1 MDSIRTQTYSD
12 IEVIMVDDGSTDGSK
27 NVANGYAE
35 RDNRFRLFS
44 QENAGV
50 SAARNHGL
58 DVAEGEYI
66 LFVDS
71 DDWLEP
77 QMIEKLVY
85 AIIQKM
91 RVFTSCG
98 FCNLCV

>member
-12 IEVIMVDDGSTDGSK
+12 IEVIMVDDGSTDGSR

-44 QENAGV
+44 QENTGV

-77 QMIEKLVY
+77 HMIE
-85 AIIQKM
+85 
-91 RVFTSCG
+91 
-98 FCNLCV
+98 NLA